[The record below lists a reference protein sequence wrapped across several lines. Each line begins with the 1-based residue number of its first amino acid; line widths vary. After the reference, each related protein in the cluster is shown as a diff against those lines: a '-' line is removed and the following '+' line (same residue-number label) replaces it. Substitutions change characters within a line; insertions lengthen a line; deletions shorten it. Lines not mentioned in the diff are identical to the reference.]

1 MEILCL
7 WATKNSFD
15 QTSLFDGSKGQKC
28 LKGLNKANY
37 SGYKIG
43 SVNVLKKSI
52 LKISLVLRKYCIHS
66 GDSVRQGRVDPIPYT
81 TLSLKD
87 FNHKTGLQ

>member
-1 MEILCL
+1 M

-15 QTSLFDGSKGQKC
+15 QIILSDGSKGQKC

-43 SVNVLKKSI
+43 SVNVFKKSI
-52 LKISLVLRKYCIHS
+52 LEISLVLRKYCIHS
-66 GDSVRQGRVDPIPYT
+66 GDSVRQGRVDPT
-81 TLSLKD
+81 SLHHIVTKD
-87 FNHKTGLQ
+87 FNHKTGLK